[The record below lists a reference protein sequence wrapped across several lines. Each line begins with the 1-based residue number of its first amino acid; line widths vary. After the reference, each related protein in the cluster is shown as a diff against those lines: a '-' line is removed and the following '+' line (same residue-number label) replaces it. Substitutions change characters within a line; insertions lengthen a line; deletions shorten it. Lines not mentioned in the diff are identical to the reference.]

1 MKHCASRKRRLV
13 LFCGWI
19 LLTSFAKSNL
29 TGKHCSIGVEARE
42 NSQRTVTILRTR
54 SPRRRWTMP
63 AWLCD
68 GKKKVV
74 KLVQVVAWLRS
85 VIFDE
90 SWNRLSA
97 KGYCLNR
104 FWNPRVYVYIILFVK
119 CSLERALYNL
129 FLHICWNPATGL
141 LFQAQEL
148 CAWTQLCPSSMGQDG
163 QTFLSRRRT
172 IYVRCRELSDVF
184 LGVAKSIHWEFLAS
198 IRENCILAA
207 LQPLFWKICS
217 WIHWGT

>member
-54 SPRRRWTMP
+54 SPRRRWMMP

-104 FWNPRVYVYIILFVK
+104 FWNPRVYVFISIFHVSCIYI
-119 CSLERALYNL
+119 R
-129 FLHICWNPATGL
+129 
-141 LFQAQEL
+141 
-148 CAWTQLCPSSMGQDG
+148 
-163 QTFLSRRRT
+163 SRRVPCPTALCLVDSPRG
-172 IYVRCRELSDVF
+172 S
-184 LGVAKSIHWEFLAS
+184 SPWEYHP
-198 IRENCILAA
+198 RV
-207 LQPLFWKICS
+207 LQRLLPPQS
-217 WIHWGT
+217 

>member
-104 FWNPRVYVYIILFVK
+104 FWNPRVYIHYIYCIYYLVD
-119 CSLERALYNL
+119 CVRL
-129 FLHICWNPATGL
+129 FLLDTRLNRLSIKYVEFLSSGCRDLRTVDGSDSPLPWHLRCFRWSCCC
-141 LFQAQEL
+141 
-148 CAWTQLCPSSMGQDG
+148 CAWCRSSWNQD
-163 QTFLSRRRT
+163 L
-172 IYVRCRELSDVF
+172 
-184 LGVAKSIHWEFLAS
+184 
-198 IRENCILAA
+198 A
-207 LQPLFWKICS
+207 LQLDYRC
-217 WIHWGT
+217 HVA